1 MTAGDSF
8 LTTDQLVGLTA
19 YDRDGAKVG
28 SVEQVFLDDGTGKP
42 EWVTVKTGMF
52 GMKETFVPLAGAG
65 HDGEGLHLAYAKDTI
80 KDAPRVDADE
90 HLDAAEERE
99 LYAHYGVTR
108 GGGSG
113 KTGDELSGRTDTTS
127 GKGTGMDAGTKAAAA
142 GAAGAAAG
150 AGGRSQSGT
159 GRPPEDRPLAGAGA
173 GSPAMSR
180 SGADMGDDERA
191 KYADEMVR
199 SEEQLR
205 VGTEEQEVG
214 RARLRKVVVTENVT
228 TTVPVSH
235 EEVHLVREPIGEGD
249 RTRGTEIGEA
259 EAEVTL
265 HAERPVVRKEAV
277 PVERVRLETEKVTEQ
292 REVSDTVRKEE
303 IQYDDGTTGTGGA
316 DEDDW
321 KGGRSG
327 PTR

>member
-28 SVEQVFLDDGTGKP
+28 SVEQVFLDDATGKP

-108 GGGSG
+108 GGSG
-113 KTGDELSGRTDTTS
+113 KTGEEMSGRTDTS
-127 GKGTGMDAGTKAAAA
+127 GKDTGMDTGTKAAAA
-142 GAAGAAAG
+142 GTAGAAGAVGAAG
-150 AGGRSQSGT
+150 AGGRSQSGMD
-159 GRPPEDRPLAGAGA
+159 RPAEDRPLAGAG
-173 GSPAMSR
+173 MSR
-180 SGADMGDDERA
+180 SAAETGDDRA

-214 RARLRKVVVTENVT
+214 RARLRKVVVTEDVS

-277 PVERVRLETEKVTEQ
+277 AVERVRLETEKVTEQ

-303 IQYDDGTTGTGGA
+303 IQYDDGTGSASGE
-316 DEDDW
+316 EDDW

>member
-108 GGGSG
+108 GGASG
-113 KTGDELSGRTDTTS
+113 KTGDEMSGRGDTTS
-127 GKGTGMDAGTKAAAA
+127 ETGTGTQAAAAGTA
-142 GAAGAAAG
+142 GAAGAA
-150 AGGRSQSGT
+150 GRSQGT
-159 GRPPEDRPLAGAGA
+159 GRPTEDRPLAGAGA

-180 SGADMGDDERA
+180 SGADMGDERA
-191 KYADEMVR
+191 TYADEMVR

-214 RARLRKVVVTENVT
+214 RARLRKVVVTEDVS

-303 IQYDDGTTGTGGA
+303 IQYDDGTSGA
-316 DEDDW
+316 SGEEDDW

>member
-65 HDGEGLHLAYAKDTI
+65 HDGEGLHLAYAKDTV

-113 KTGDELSGRTDTTS
+113 KTGDEMSGRT
-127 GKGTGMDAGTKAAAA
+127 DAGTKAAAAGTA

-150 AGGRSQSGT
+150 AGGRSQST
-159 GRPPEDRPLAGAGA
+159 EDRPLAGAGA

-180 SGADMGDDERA
+180 SGGDMGEGDRA

-249 RTRGTEIGEA
+249 RTRGGEIGEA

-277 PVERVRLETEKVTEQ
+277 AVERVRLETDKVTEQ

-303 IQYDDGTTGTGGA
+303 IQYDDGTGSASGE
-316 DEDDW
+316 EDDW